1 LRDAAAGKKTRNELV
16 PAEGKGQATVPR
28 VGPPAGEAPVETA
41 PPNVPEF
48 KPAFPGQ
55 TRAPAIHTR
64 TAFEVTELAGD
75 FDQPWA
81 LAFLPDGRLL
91 VTEKQ
96 DGELFI
102 LSADGKE
109 KSPPVEAVPRVDG
122 RGQGGLLDVE
132 VAPDYATTSLI
143 YLSYYE
149 PRQGGNGLAVARGRL
164 VARGRPRFQDPKVIF
179 HMEPTLASTKTYRE
193 SPHGHLRR
201 GQSLRELLRCRSM
214 ALVHRRH
221 ARASCARADP
231 PRALRM
237 DCARK
242 SIRVGG

>member
-1 LRDAAAGKKTRNELV
+1 MSFARGAFRAAIRGRGALERSLRRDYLRGMFRSAATLLLMTPALVSACNRDAAAGKKARNEIV
-16 PAEGKGQATVPR
+16 PAEGKGQVTVPR
-28 VGPPAGEAPVETA
+28 VGPTGGEAPVETA

-48 KPAFPGQ
+48 KPAFAGQ

-64 TAFEVTELAGD
+64 TPFEVTELAGD

-96 DGELFI
+96 DGELFL

-109 KSPPVEAVPRVDG
+109 KSPPVEGVPRVDG

-143 YLSYYE
+143 YLTYYE
-149 PRQGGNGLAVARGRL
+149 PRQHGNGLAVARGRL
-164 VARGRPRFQDPKVIF
+164 VARGRPRLQDPKVIF
-179 HMEPTLASTKTYRE
+179 RMEPTLESTKHAGGR
-193 SPHGHLRR
+193 
-201 GQSLRELLRCRSM
+201 
-214 ALVHRRH
+214 LVF
-221 ARASCARADP
+221 
-231 PRALRM
+231 
-237 DCARK
+237 
-242 SIRVGG
+242 